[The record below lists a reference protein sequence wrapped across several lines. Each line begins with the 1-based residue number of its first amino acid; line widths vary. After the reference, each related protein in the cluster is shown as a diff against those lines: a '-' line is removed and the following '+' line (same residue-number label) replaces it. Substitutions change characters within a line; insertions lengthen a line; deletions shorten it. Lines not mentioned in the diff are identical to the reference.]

1 MGRKRTYEPEQ
12 VLVALERWMLAHR
25 RAPTIEELRKS
36 LGVGSGRTVLRYL
49 DELETGKF
57 IRRLPGSR
65 GVQLLRS
72 PKAGLQTQPVPVLGT
87 IAAGSLDLA
96 ERHYDGWL
104 QLPIEDLKP
113 KSARFF
119 LLRVRGRSMDRATVA
134 GEKIEPDDLILVREQ
149 STAEPGKVVVAQVDG
164 TATVKRLARLPGY
177 WVLKP
182 ESSESQHRPILV
194 GPEFSIQGEVVKVIK
209 KGALVLDGDTE
220 TDN

>member
-1 MGRKRTYEPEQ
+1 
-12 VLVALERWMLAHR
+12 
-25 RAPTIEELRKS
+25 
-36 LGVGSGRTVLRYL
+36 
-49 DELETGKF
+49 
-57 IRRLPGSR
+57 
-65 GVQLLRS
+65 
-72 PKAGLQTQPVPVLGT
+72 
-87 IAAGSLDLA
+87 
-96 ERHYDGWL
+96 
-104 QLPIEDLKP
+104 
-113 KSARFF
+113 
-119 LLRVRGRSMDRATVA
+119 MDRATVA